1 MIREKKPS
9 PSQNVM
15 KSGLISPTYFE
26 VRIEKLL
33 RRLLHVS
40 GGCLELEGF
49 GGGGSLEGPPDPE
62 DALLVVV
69 DHVSFAAVSP
79 APTGGVLLHKEPAR
93 PPAPLPGQIH
103 PPWDRLDQQVAGKGR
118 LRPALFSMKINLEK
132 EVSLVTLYYVLVLK
146 HTYVSQLWY
155 F

>member
-26 VRIEKLL
+26 VRIEKL
-33 RRLLHVS
+33 RWLLHVS

-69 DHVSFAAVSP
+69 DHVSFPAVRP
-79 APTGGVLLHKEPAR
+79 APTGAVLLHKEPTR
-93 PPAPLPGQIH
+93 PPAPFPSQIH

-132 EVSLVTLYYVLVLK
+132 EVSLVLLCS
-146 HTYVSQLWY
+146 TY
-155 F
+155 

>member
-26 VRIEKLL
+26 VRIEKL

-49 GGGGSLEGPPDPE
+49 GGGSLEGPPDPE

-69 DHVSFAAVSP
+69 DHVSFPAVSP
-79 APTGGVLLHKEPAR
+79 APTGTVLLHKEPTR
-93 PPAPLPGQIH
+93 PPAPFPGQIH

-132 EVSLVTLYYVLVLK
+132 EVSLVTLYYVLCSI
-146 HTYVSQLWY
+146 TEAIRA
-155 F
+155 